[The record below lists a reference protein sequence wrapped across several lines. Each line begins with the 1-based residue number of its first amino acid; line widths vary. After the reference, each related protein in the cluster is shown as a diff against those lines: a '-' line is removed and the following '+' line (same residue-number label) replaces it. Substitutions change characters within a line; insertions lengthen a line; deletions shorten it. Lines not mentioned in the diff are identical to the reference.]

1 MKDEEENGRQQVNG
15 EEGPPLV
22 KYSIPKGLEG

>member
-15 EEGPPLV
+15 EEGPPV